1 MEIKAKFFDQLTAVE
16 VYEILK
22 ARCDVFIV
30 EQTCFYPDVDGT
42 DYDAL
47 HIFYDDG
54 KSIKAYLRAFPK
66 EGQPGVIQ
74 VGRVLTV
81 DRGTGLGGKLLHESI
96 SIIQEKLNAKKIVME
111 AQCYATG
118 FYEKEGFVICG
129 EEFLEDGIPHI
140 EMEKEL

>member
-54 KSIKAYLRAFPK
+54 KAIKAYLRAFPK
-66 EGQPGVIQ
+66 EGQPGVVQ

-96 SIIQEKLNAKKIVME
+96 AIIKEKLKAKKIVME